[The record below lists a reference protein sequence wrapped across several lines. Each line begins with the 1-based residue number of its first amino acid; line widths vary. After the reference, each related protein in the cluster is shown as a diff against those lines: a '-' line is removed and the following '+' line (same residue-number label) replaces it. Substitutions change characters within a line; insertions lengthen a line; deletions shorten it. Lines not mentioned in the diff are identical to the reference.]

1 MKKIIILVSICFMIG
16 GCFDYKELNDMSI
29 VNGIA
34 VDYQDNKYI
43 VDLEINNSIKQNGD
57 SLVATEIIEGIN
69 NNLALA
75 YNEATQNSNK
85 LLYAEHVN
93 LLLLSEEVAKKG
105 INEII
110 DFFLRD
116 ITINNNYMVVITK
129 NPKDILKI
137 KKNNTSIINIIV
149 DTIKYD
155 INTTYL
161 NDLDL
166 VAAKLL
172 NEKVDLVLPYIEVE
186 NDNIIVN
193 KIACFKKDKLKY
205 IDDAKIYNFMIH
217 KIDSTDFIYDNN
229 VVNVYDQKIDYD
241 INKDKITIKI
251 TGNGRIKE
259 TDIGYNLKEVDD
271 YNKIEDLINIKIED
285 EITKYLDNSFK
296 REIDLLNLK
305 DKYYKEFKRVKENI
319 KYDVEAKITL
329 NKNGSIYEVVYD

>member
-34 VDYQDNKYI
+34 VDYQDNKYV

-137 KKNNTSIINIIV
+137 KKNNTSIINVIV

>member
-34 VDYQDNKYI
+34 VDYQDNKYV

>member
-1 MKKIIILVSICFMIG
+1 MKKIIILVSICFLIG

-34 VDYQDNKYI
+34 VDYQDNKYV

-93 LLLLSEEVAKKG
+93 LLLLSEEVAEKG

-137 KKNNTSIINIIV
+137 KKNNTSIINVIV

-241 INKDKITIKI
+241 IKKDKITIKI

-271 YNKIEDLINIKIED
+271 YNKIEYLINIKIED

>member
-137 KKNNTSIINIIV
+137 KKNNTSIINVIV